1 MDWTQTEWNHMREN
15 QSSAMNVMYQNTG
28 ASHFE
33 RIQRNSLILDVSSPS
48 SDGSFNVELHEP
60 LKIDK
65 LSDVYL
71 DSFTTLKANVNTATN
86 KIAFLL
92 QVNEFNIDSTS
103 NETKIH
109 NKIMIPNGA
118 TDPNTCTTHK
128 GSKFNYIC
136 SINPDTISRLS
147 GTMTDLDGGDAFHG
161 VSDPKRFIAEF
172 VIVAR
177 E

>member
-15 QSSAMNVMYQNTG
+15 QASAMNVMYQNTG
-28 ASHFE
+28 GSHFE

-60 LKIDK
+60 LKVDK

-71 DSFTTLKANVNTATN
+71 DSFTTLKAKTNNSDAN

-92 QVNEFNIDSTS
+92 NINEFNIDSTS
-103 NETKIH
+103 NKPKIH
-109 NKIMIPNGA
+109 NKVIIPNSA
-118 TDPNTCTTHK
+118 SSSNTCTTHK
-128 GSKFNYIC
+128 SKKFNYIC

-147 GTMTDLDGGDAFHG
+147 GTMTDLDGGDPLDNGA
-161 VSDPKRFIAEF
+161 RFIAEF